1 MQLDFPLLKKKKKL
15 LWLSKGSSS
24 TCLSYRLF
32 SSPSA
37 SLSHE
42 VGDLQPHT
50 EYAFRLVASNG
61 VGSAHSA
68 WIVFMTAEDSKW
80 SEQCTAKCPLHRG
93 ISGVFTFF
101 PKKWAFPVFLTL
113 SIRHLLL
120 GKGGHIAKLGHALS
134 TLQKEEKCGLGG
146 LDLQRVIIYNKL
158 WYGPILSCRVRLG
171 VLQEKGYHLLF

>member
-1 MQLDFPLLKKKKKL
+1 MQYRKPSAKWLLTFTEISRNNRKLQYLNCNFDILSKCNAIGFSSFKKKKTKKKL

-101 PKKWAFPVFLTL
+101 PNKEMSFPCFLDT
-113 SIRHLLL
+113 
-120 GKGGHIAKLGHALS
+120 
-134 TLQKEEKCGLGG
+134 
-146 LDLQRVIIYNKL
+146 
-158 WYGPILSCRVRLG
+158 
-171 VLQEKGYHLLF
+171 